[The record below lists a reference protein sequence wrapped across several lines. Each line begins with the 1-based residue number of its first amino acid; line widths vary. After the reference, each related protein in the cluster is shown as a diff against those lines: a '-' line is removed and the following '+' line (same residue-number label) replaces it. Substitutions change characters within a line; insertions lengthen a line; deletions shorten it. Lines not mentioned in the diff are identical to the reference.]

1 MPFTDCEKTKTQNPG
16 QNSMY
21 LVLILLVPDH
31 FISAHKHCPHLSPDH
46 FISAPNIALIS
57 WPFHFSPKHYPNL
70 SPIVIAFSVLTNVV
84 LYADCIWIF
93 EISLFSKSHPR
104 FDFLSKS
111 QCYIL
116 CLDYEKMSENV
127 RHLKNLTLSKS
138 LFCVSSL
145 GLYLFNFFHYFLFY
159 AFLGNI
165 E

>member
-1 MPFTDCEKTKTQNPG
+1 
-16 QNSMY
+16 MY

-31 FISAHKHCPHLSPDH
+31 FISAHKHCPNLSPDH

-70 SPIVIAFSVLTNVV
+70 SPIVVASSVLTNVT
-84 LYADCIWIF
+84 LHANCIWIF
-93 EISLFSKSHPR
+93 EISWFSKSYPR

-116 CLDYEKMSENV
+116 YLDSKKMSENV
-127 RHLKNLTLSKS
+127 RHLKILTLSKS

-145 GLYLFNFFHYFLFY
+145 CLYLFHYFHSFLFC
-159 AFLGNI
+159 ALLGNI